1 MDELVVRT
9 TVYAAPEAVYEFLV
23 DFPRYARYSEHLDRV
38 RRIDGDG
45 GPGTR
50 YALTFSWWRLTYTVR
65 SEVTDV
71 SPPSRI
77 DWAVRKGIDAV
88 GHWRIVPI
96 ENEDGEGDAHEIE
109 DEIEDETKGG
119 TEDGDVCEVEFR
131 VRFDPG
137 STSPDA
143 IDLPRFVSL
152 EWVLRRVVPLVRE
165 EAKGI
170 VERAV
175 ADLEG
180 RERAVDLDVT
190 VDSERL

>member
-9 TVYAAPEAVYEFLV
+9 TVYADCETVYEFLV

-38 RRIDGDG
+38 RRIDGEG

-71 SPPSRI
+71 SPPNRI
-77 DWAVRKGIDAV
+77 DWAIRKDIDAN
-88 GHWRIVPI
+88 GHWRISPI
-96 ENEDGEGDAHEIE
+96 DGETDTDDRDRTLETGSEDGGENEDA
-109 DEIEDETKGG
+109 
-119 TEDGDVCEVEFR
+119 CQVEFR

-137 STSPDA
+137 SASSDA
-143 IDLPRFVSL
+143 IDLPRFVSF
-152 EWVLRRVVPLVRE
+152 EWVLRRVIPLVRE

-170 VERAV
+170 VKRAV
-175 ADLEG
+175 ANLEG
-180 RERAVDLDVT
+180 RERPVNLEVT
-190 VDSERL
+190 VDSKRL

>member
-9 TVYAAPEAVYEFLV
+9 TVYADSETVYEFLV

-38 RRIDGDG
+38 RRIDGEG

-71 SPPSRI
+71 SPPNRI
-77 DWAVRKGIDAV
+77 DWAIRKDIDAN
-88 GHWRIVPI
+88 GHWRISPI
-96 ENEDGEGDAHEIE
+96 DGETDTDDRDRTLETGSEDGGENDDDA
-109 DEIEDETKGG
+109 
-119 TEDGDVCEVEFR
+119 CQVEFR

-137 STSPDA
+137 SASSDA
-143 IDLPRFVSL
+143 IDLPRFVSF
-152 EWVLRRVVPLVRE
+152 EWVLRRVIPLVRE

-170 VERAV
+170 VKRAV

-180 RERAVDLDVT
+180 RERPVNLEVI
-190 VDSERL
+190 VDSKRL